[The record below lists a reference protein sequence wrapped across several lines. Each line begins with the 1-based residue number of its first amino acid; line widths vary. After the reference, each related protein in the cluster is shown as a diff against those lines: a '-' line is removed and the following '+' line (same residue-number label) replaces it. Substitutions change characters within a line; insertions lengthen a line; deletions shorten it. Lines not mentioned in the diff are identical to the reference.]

1 MSIVGAYNFLK
12 AGWSRLNDWLMAGTP
27 RSPIP
32 RFVSPEDVA
41 TYLMTHGKYTGDQ
54 WGGAGDNY
62 VHPERFAYSMGTGD
76 YSRIQT
82 DCDDYATFAYAALRL
97 IPGVTPLMFTLFDA
111 GVRFSH
117 VICVYTEDT
126 PHGRLYGAIDTNGH
140 RRLPNIEP
148 ATLCKVWGDI
158 YGPQGANYIDATPTA
173 YPF

>member
-1 MSIVGAYNFLK
+1 MFGVGAYNFFK
-12 AGWSRLNDWLMAGTP
+12 AGWSRLNDWVMGGAPRRPVQKFDAPESAARYLMAK
-27 RSPIP
+27 
-32 RFVSPEDVA
+32 A
-41 TYLMTHGKYTGDQ
+41 KYTGDL

-62 VHPERFAYSMGTGD
+62 VHPERFQYAMDTGD

-82 DCDDYATFAYAALRL
+82 DCDDYATWAYAALRQ
-97 IPGVTPLMFTLFDA
+97 IPGVTPHIFTLVDA
-111 GVRFSH
+111 GVKFSH

-140 RRLPNIEP
+140 RPLANIEP